1 MSVVLLAALWLF
13 AQVVLTTT
21 STVAL
26 IRGALYNL
34 GSKIV
39 ESLNI
44 PWAVI
49 LSQDSFYK
57 DLEGED
63 LERAKR
69 NEYNFDHPGRS

>member
-1 MSVVLLAALWLF
+1 
-13 AQVVLTTT
+13 
-21 STVAL
+21 
-26 IRGALYNL
+26 
-34 GSKIV
+34 
-39 ESLNI
+39 LNI

-69 NEYNFDHPGRS
+69 NEYNFDHPGTCVCVCLFAIHCTSR